1 MSAPTPKPTCL
12 KVFSENIPE
21 QLTSL
26 PQWVVWRLEW
36 VFGKNGK
43 PGRWTKK
50 PYQVPADEPDEKD
63 NPKAKPAELEP
74 LVLGSSIDPTTWT
87 AFGKALEFSQIDN
100 RVDGIGFVFTE
111 EAGIIGVDLDK
122 CVAEDGT
129 IDEWALEAVHRF
141 NSFTEL
147 SPSGTG
153 LHIYTRG
160 HIPMT
165 GAKRGHVEIY
175 RQSRFFT
182 VTGHLLDE
190 VRT

>member
-1 MSAPTPKPTCL
+1 MTAPPKPPIL
-12 KVFSENIPE
+12 GVHPENIPKV
-21 QLTSL
+21 LTDI
-26 PQWVVWRLEW
+26 PQWVCWRLEW
-36 VFGKNGK
+36 VFGKDGK
-43 PGRWTKK
+43 PGRWTKR
-50 PYQVPADEPDEKD
+50 PYQVPAEEPEEED
-63 NPKAKPAELEP
+63 NPKTKPAKLEP
-74 LVLGSSIDPTTWT
+74 LVLASSIDPATWT
-87 AFGKALEFSQIDN
+87 AFGKALEFSQVDN

-129 IDEWALEAVHRF
+129 IAEWALEVVRRF

-160 HIPMT
+160 QISIT
-165 GAKRGHVEIY
+165 GRKKGPVEIY

-182 VTGHLLDE
+182 TTGRLLSE
-190 VRT
+190 VAR